1 MKSNQNS
8 HPTSKE
14 VYTNQAFDYHEP
26 FPVVEKKSEELNEK
40 INFNLKWKILKNV
53 LLISIAFMVLFTS
66 FQSMS
71 SLQSSINKA

>member
-14 VYTNQAFDYHEP
+14 VYTNQAFDNNEP
-26 FPVVEKKSEELNEK
+26 FPVAEKKSEELNEH
-40 INFNLKWKILKNV
+40 INSNLKWKILKNV